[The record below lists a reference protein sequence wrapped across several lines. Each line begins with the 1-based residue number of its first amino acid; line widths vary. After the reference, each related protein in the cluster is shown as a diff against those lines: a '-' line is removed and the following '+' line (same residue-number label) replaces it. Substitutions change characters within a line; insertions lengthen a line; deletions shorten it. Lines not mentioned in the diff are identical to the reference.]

1 MQQPEDS
8 LINDATR
15 LLKLASFA
23 GAEESEVFGISSRSV
38 SANLRKNRIEL
49 AGENIH
55 CGLGLRAIVKGA
67 VGFSSTS
74 NFDKLEMV
82 AESAV
87 RAARA
92 RGFDEDWK
100 SLPPR
105 EMVKRPI
112 DIFDPAIDGIIP
124 EECLDFAAKL
134 LDGCDLVPGTEP
146 VSGGVSCASFCE
158 VVVNSQGVEVSERG
172 TYFHAGLDV
181 IAKENGVAT
190 GYEFDNSRLLS
201 IKFEDI
207 GRDAAEMAKSS
218 AGGIMGE
225 SGEFEV
231 LLRPVAL
238 ADLIEYTFVPS
249 LIADNVQKGRS
260 SLANRIGECIGE
272 DNLNISDD
280 GLLKGGMGTGAFD
293 GEGVPSKRN
302 ILIEDG
308 ALKGF
313 LYDSYTAG
321 KSGVKSTGSAVRA
334 GYSELPAIGIR
345 NMIVESRDPF
355 DLVEDT
361 ARGVLVNGVIG
372 AHTANSVSGDFSV
385 EARNAFNIVDGEIK
399 EPIKSLMIAG
409 NIFDVLKDIQVGT
422 DTRSVGSIVAP
433 TIKAR
438 MKVVVGG

>member
-1 MQQPEDS
+1 MQPPEDS

-15 LLKLASFA
+15 LLKLAGFA
-23 GAEESEVFGISSRSV
+23 GAEESEVFGITARSV
-38 SANLRKNRIEL
+38 SVNLRKDRIEM
-49 AGENIH
+49 AGESIH

-100 SLPPR
+100 SLPKR
-105 EMVKRPI
+105 EMVKSPM
-112 DIFDPAIDGIIP
+112 DIFDPAIDGDIP
-124 EECLDFAAKL
+124 VECLDFAAEL
-134 LDGCDLVPGTEP
+134 LDGCASISGTEP
-146 VSGGVSCASFCE
+146 VSGGVSCTSFYE
-158 VVVNSQGVEVSERG
+158 VIVNSEGVEVSERG
-172 TYFHAGLDV
+172 TSFNAGLDV

-190 GYEFDNSRLLS
+190 GYEFDNSRLLN

-207 GRDAAEMAKSS
+207 GRAAAKMAKSS
-218 AGGIMGE
+218 AGGGVGE

-238 ADLIEYTFVPS
+238 ADLLEYTFLPS

-272 DNLNISDD
+272 ESLNISDD

-302 ILIEDG
+302 ILVEDG

-334 GYSELPAIGIR
+334 GYSDLPATGIR
-345 NMIVESRDPF
+345 NMIIESNDPF

-385 EARNAFNIVDGEIK
+385 EARNAFHVVDGEIQK
-399 EPIKSLMIAG
+399 PIKSLMIAG
-409 NIFDVLKDIQVGT
+409 NIFDILKDIKVGT
-422 DTRSVGSIVAP
+422 DTRKVGSILAP

-438 MKVVVGG
+438 IKVVGN